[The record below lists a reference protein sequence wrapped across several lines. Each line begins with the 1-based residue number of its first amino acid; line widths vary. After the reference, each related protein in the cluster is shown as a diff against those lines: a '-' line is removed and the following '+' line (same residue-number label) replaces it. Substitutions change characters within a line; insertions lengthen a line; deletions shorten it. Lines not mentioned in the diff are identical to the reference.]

1 MVEHS
6 RLSTAWAAFS
16 TGAFATMSVACLA
29 VIWEALELTAI
40 TNAKTRKS
48 FIVPYA
54 PSISQ
59 TPGEMRN
66 SIFKNAGIF
75 ILV

>member
-48 FIVPYA
+48 FIVKPYA
-54 PSISQ
+54 QSIS
-59 TPGEMRN
+59 GEMRN

>member
-48 FIVPYA
+48 FIVKPYA
-54 PSISQ
+54 Q
-59 TPGEMRN
+59 RYLRQMRN